1 MSASVKRLRSGPIL
15 RRARWAPAIFAA
27 LATVVSVAATTLA
40 GAAPAAP
47 APGGWKTIPG
57 VRADFGQGIAAL
69 GWASGRVWMALTGA
83 GVDKM
88 SVTSARVAGRGL
100 RGFET
105 TRLDATG
112 YVRLFAGSE
121 LVYSVSRTNADSL
134 VAKQLLPNGRLGPP
148 TVPLDPKPIAPN
160 QDLSAAAALGV
171 GGRTVWALPGGSR
184 TGSVL
189 WVCCAADGSGQ
200 NLTRFVDRQSSPARP
215 VHLGLDGRGRLW
227 LAWHDASGVKI
238 VELDP
243 ASLVPRT
250 TTPIRAPGRG
260 VERFHMACAAT
271 CRLVI
276 ESLGGVVG
284 ILSWAPGERSP
295 TMIARG
301 RTVFGET
308 RAPRL
313 LAAAYRSGKLAV
325 AYIPENAPY
334 GVRVVRGDA
343 RGARSRRVGRLRKSL
358 EGVMT
363 HAAFGPAGL
372 VAVTPVYAGDLSAV
386 RIGLIRLP

>member
-1 MSASVKRLRSGPIL
+1 VSVRVKRLRSRPIL
-15 RRARWAPAIFAA
+15 RRPRWARTTVAA
-27 LATVVSVAATTLA
+27 LVTVAVSVSATTLA

-47 APGGWKTIPG
+47 APGGWQTIPG
-57 VRADFGQGIAAL
+57 VRADFGQGIAAV
-69 GWASGRVWMALTGA
+69 GWASGRAWVALTGA
-83 GVDKM
+83 GGNTM
-88 SVTSARVAGRGL
+88 SVTSATVAGRRL

-105 TRLDATG
+105 TRLNASL
-112 YVRLFAGSE
+112 YVRIIAGSE
-121 LVYSVSRTNADSL
+121 LVYSVSQTNSDSL
-134 VAKQLLPNGRLGPP
+134 AARQLLPTGRLGPP

-160 QDLSAAAALGV
+160 QDLSAQAVLRV
-171 GGRTVWALPGGSR
+171 GGRTVWALPGDSR

-200 NLTRFVDRQSSPARP
+200 NLTRFISRSSPPRP

-227 LAWHDASGVKI
+227 LSWHDASGVKI

-243 ASLVPRT
+243 ATLVPRT
-250 TTPIRAPGRG
+250 ATPIRAPGRV

-276 ESLGGVVG
+276 EAFRVG

-295 TMIARG
+295 TTIARA
-301 RTVFGET
+301 VNVGEK
-308 RAPRL
+308 RAPWL
-313 LAAAYRSGKLAV
+313 LAAAYRSGKLAA
-325 AYIPENAPY
+325 AYIPYDAPF

-343 RGARSRRVGRLRKSL
+343 RGARPRLVGRLRKSL
-358 EGVMT
+358 EGVST
-363 HAAFGPAGL
+363 HAAFGPVGL
-372 VAVTPVYAGDLSAV
+372 VAVTPVNAYDLSAV

>member
-1 MSASVKRLRSGPIL
+1 MMVTKDMAL
-15 RRARWAPAIFAA
+15 RRPRWAARATFAA
-27 LATVVSVAATTLA
+27 LVTVVVSVSATTLA

-47 APGGWKTIPG
+47 APGAWKTIPG
-57 VRADFGQGIAAL
+57 VRADFGQGIAAV
-69 GWASGRVWMALTGA
+69 GWASGRAWVALTGA
-83 GVDKM
+83 GGNTM
-88 SVTSARVAGRGL
+88 SVTSARVAGRSL
-100 RGFET
+100 SGFET
-105 TRLDATG
+105 TRLNASM
-112 YVRLFAGSE
+112 YVRMIAGSE
-121 LVYSVSRTNADSL
+121 LVYSVSQTNSDSL
-134 VAKQLLPNGRLGPP
+134 VARQLLPNGRLGPP

-160 QDLSAAAALGV
+160 QAISAQAALRV
-171 GGRTVWALPGGSR
+171 GGRTVWGLPGDSR

-200 NLTRFVDRQSSPARP
+200 NLTRFISRSSPPRP
-215 VHLGLDGRGRLW
+215 VYLGLDGRGRLW
-227 LAWHDASGVKI
+227 LAWHDASGVKM

-250 TTPIRAPGRG
+250 ATPIRAPGRV
-260 VERFHMACAAT
+260 VERFHMVCAAT

-276 ESLGGVVG
+276 EAYRVG

-295 TMIARG
+295 TTIAKA
-301 RTVFGET
+301 VNLFGER

-325 AYIPENAPY
+325 AYIPNDAPL
-334 GVRVVRGDA
+334 GVRVVRGDG

-358 EGVMT
+358 EGVTT

-372 VAVTPVYAGDLSAV
+372 VAVTPVNAFDLSAV

>member
-1 MSASVKRLRSGPIL
+1 MALRPP
-15 RRARWAPAIFAA
+15 RWAARATFAA
-27 LATVVSVAATTLA
+27 LVTVVVSASATTLA

-47 APGGWKTIPG
+47 APGAWKTIPG

-88 SVTSARVAGRGL
+88 SVTSARVVGRGL
-100 RGFET
+100 SGFET
-105 TRLDATG
+105 TRMNASG
-112 YVRLFAGSE
+112 YVRMFAGSE
-121 LVYSVSRTNADSL
+121 LVYSVSKSNADSL
-134 VAKQLLPNGRLGPP
+134 VARQLLPNGRLGPP
-148 TVPLDPKPIAPN
+148 TVPLNPKSIAPN
-160 QDLSAAAALGV
+160 QNLSAAAALSV
-171 GGRTVWALPGGSR
+171 GGRAVWALPGGSR

-200 NLTRFVDRQSSPARP
+200 NLTRFVNRQSTPARP
-215 VHLGLDGRGRLW
+215 VYLGLDGRGRLW

-250 TTPIRAPGRG
+250 ATPIRAPGRG
-260 VERFHMACAAT
+260 VERFYMTCAAT

-276 ESLGGVVG
+276 EAPMVG
-284 ILSWAPGERSP
+284 IHSWAPGERSP
-295 TMIARG
+295 TMIARAVN
-301 RTVFGET
+301 VFGET
-308 RAPRL
+308 RAPWL

-325 AYIPENAPY
+325 AYIPYDAPL

-358 EGVMT
+358 EGVTT
-363 HAAFGPAGL
+363 HAVFVPAGL
-372 VAVTPVYAGDLSAV
+372 VAVTPVNAVELSAV
-386 RIGLIRLP
+386 RIGLIPLP

>member
-1 MSASVKRLRSGPIL
+1 MSAHAKRLSSRPIL
-15 RRARWAPAIFAA
+15 RRSWWVRAAFAA
-27 LATVVSVAATTLA
+27 LVIVVLSVSATTLA
-40 GAAPAAP
+40 GAAPSAP
-47 APGGWKTIPG
+47 APGAWKTIPG
-57 VRADFGQGIAAL
+57 VRADFGQGIPAV
-69 GWASGRVWMALTGA
+69 GWASGRAWLALTGA
-83 GVDKM
+83 GGTKT

-100 RGFET
+100 REFET
-105 TRLDATG
+105 TRLDTSLF
-112 YVRLFAGSE
+112 VRLIAGSE
-121 LVYSVSRTNADSL
+121 LVYSVSQSNADSL
-134 VAKQLLPNGRLGPP
+134 VARQLLPNGRLGPP
-148 TVPLDPKPIAPN
+148 TVPLDPKRIAPN
-160 QDLSAAAALGV
+160 QDLAAQGALRV

-238 VELDP
+238 VELDTV
-243 ASLVPRT
+243 SLVPRT
-250 TTPIRAPGRG
+250 ATPIRAPGRG
-260 VERFHMACAAT
+260 VERFHMVCAAT

-276 ESLGGVVG
+276 EAYRVG
-284 ILSWAPGERSP
+284 ILSWAPGERAP
-295 TMIARG
+295 TTIARG
-301 RTVFGET
+301 RNVFGET

-325 AYIPENAPY
+325 AYIPEDAPY

-343 RGARSRRVGRLRKSL
+343 RGARARRVGRLRKSL
-358 EGVMT
+358 EGVST

-372 VAVTPVYAGDLSAV
+372 VVVTPVNAFELSAV
-386 RIGLIRLP
+386 RIGLIRVP

>member
-1 MSASVKRLRSGPIL
+1 MMVTKDMAL
-15 RRARWAPAIFAA
+15 RRPRWAARATFAA
-27 LATVVSVAATTLA
+27 LVIVVVSVSATTLA

-47 APGGWKTIPG
+47 APGAWKTIPG
-57 VRADFGQGIAAL
+57 VRADFGQGIAAV
-69 GWASGRVWMALTGA
+69 GWASGRAWVALTGA
-83 GVDKM
+83 GGNTM
-88 SVTSARVAGRGL
+88 SVTSARVAGRSL
-100 RGFET
+100 SGFET
-105 TRLDATG
+105 TRLNASM
-112 YVRLFAGSE
+112 YVRMIAGSE
-121 LVYSVSRTNADSL
+121 LVYSVSQTNSDSL
-134 VAKQLLPNGRLGPP
+134 VARQLLPNGRLGPP

-160 QDLSAAAALGV
+160 QAISAQAALRV

-189 WVCCAADGSGQ
+189 WVCCTADGSGQ

-215 VHLGLDGRGRLW
+215 VHLGLDARGRLW
-227 LAWHDASGVKI
+227 LAWHDATGVKI

-250 TTPIRAPGRG
+250 ATPIRAPGRG
-260 VERFHMACAAT
+260 VERFHMVCAAT

-276 ESLGGVVG
+276 EAYRVG

-295 TMIARG
+295 TTIARG
-301 RTVFGET
+301 RNVFGET

-325 AYIPENAPY
+325 AYIPEDAPY

-343 RGARSRRVGRLRKSL
+343 RGARARRVGRLRKSL
-358 EGVMT
+358 EGVTT

-372 VAVTPVYAGDLSAV
+372 VAVTPVNAFELSAV

>member
-1 MSASVKRLRSGPIL
+1 MAL
-15 RRARWAPAIFAA
+15 RRPRWAARATFAT
-27 LATVVSVAATTLA
+27 LVTVAVSVSATTLA
-40 GAAPAAP
+40 AAPSAP
-47 APGGWKTIPG
+47 APGAWKTIPG

-88 SVTSARVAGRGL
+88 SVTSTRVAGRGL

-105 TRLDATG
+105 TRLNATS
-112 YVRLFAGSE
+112 YVRLIAGSE
-121 LVYSVSRTNADSL
+121 LVYSVSQTNADSL
-134 VAKQLLPNGRLGPP
+134 VAKQLLPSGRLGPP
-148 TVPLDPKPIAPN
+148 TVPLDPKQIAPN
-160 QDLSAAAALGV
+160 QDLSAAAALSV

-250 TTPIRAPGRG
+250 ATPIRAPGRG
-260 VERFHMACAAT
+260 VERFHMVCAAT

-276 ESLGGVVG
+276 EAYRVG
-284 ILSWAPGERSP
+284 ILSWTPGERSP
-295 TMIARG
+295 TTIARG

-308 RAPRL
+308 RSPRL

-325 AYIPENAPY
+325 AYIPEDAPY

-343 RGARSRRVGRLRKSL
+343 RGARALRVGRLTKSL
-358 EGVMT
+358 EGVTT

-372 VAVTPVYAGDLSAV
+372 VAVTPVNAFELSAV

>member
-1 MSASVKRLRSGPIL
+1 M
-15 RRARWAPAIFAA
+15 
-27 LATVVSVAATTLA
+27 
-40 GAAPAAP
+40 
-47 APGGWKTIPG
+47 
-57 VRADFGQGIAAL
+57 
-69 GWASGRVWMALTGA
+69 
-83 GVDKM
+83 
-88 SVTSARVAGRGL
+88 
-100 RGFET
+100 
-105 TRLDATG
+105 
-112 YVRLFAGSE
+112 YVRMIAGSE
-121 LVYSVSRTNADSL
+121 LVYSVSQTNRTRSWRGSCFRTADSARRPFL
-134 VAKQLLPNGRLGPP
+134 WI
-148 TVPLDPKPIAPN
+148 PKTIAPN
-160 QDLSAAAALGV
+160 QDLSAQAALRV

-215 VHLGLDGRGRLW
+215 VHLGLDARGRLW
-227 LAWHDASGVKI
+227 LAWHDATGVKI

-250 TTPIRAPGRG
+250 ATPIRAPGRG
-260 VERFHMACAAT
+260 VERFHMVCAAT

-276 ESLGGVVG
+276 EAYRVG

-295 TMIARG
+295 TTIARG
-301 RTVFGET
+301 RNVFGET

-325 AYIPENAPY
+325 AYIPEDAPY

-343 RGARSRRVGRLRKSL
+343 RGARARRVGRLRKSL
-358 EGVMT
+358 EGVTT

-372 VAVTPVYAGDLSAV
+372 VAVTPVNAFELSAV

>member
-1 MSASVKRLRSGPIL
+1 V
-15 RRARWAPAIFAA
+15 
-27 LATVVSVAATTLA
+27 
-40 GAAPAAP
+40 
-47 APGGWKTIPG
+47 
-57 VRADFGQGIAAL
+57 
-69 GWASGRVWMALTGA
+69 ALTGA
-83 GVDKM
+83 GGNTM
-88 SVTSARVAGRGL
+88 SVTSARVAGQGL

-105 TRLDATG
+105 TRLNASL
-112 YVRLFAGSE
+112 YVRLIAGSE
-121 LVYSVSRTNADSL
+121 LVYSVSNTNADSL
-134 VAKQLLPNGRLGPP
+134 VARQLLPTGRLGPP

-160 QDLSAAAALGV
+160 QDLAAQAALRV

-215 VHLGLDGRGRLW
+215 VYLGLDGRGRLW

-250 TTPIRAPGRG
+250 ATPIRAPGRS

-276 ESLGGVVG
+276 EAYRVG

-295 TMIARG
+295 TMVARG

-325 AYIPENAPY
+325 AYIPEDAPS

-358 EGVMT
+358 EGVST

-372 VAVTPVYAGDLSAV
+372 VAVTPVNAFDLSAV

>member
-1 MSASVKRLRSGPIL
+1 MSAHVERVRSRPIL
-15 RRARWAPAIFAA
+15 RRPRCARATFAA
-27 LATVVSVAATTLA
+27 FVTVIVFVSATTLA

-47 APGGWKTIPG
+47 APGAWKTIPG
-57 VRADFGQGIAAL
+57 VRADFGQGTPAV
-69 GWASGRVWMALTGA
+69 GWASGRAWMALTGA
-83 GVDKM
+83 GGNGM

-100 RGFET
+100 RDFET
-105 TRLDATG
+105 TRLNG
-112 YVRLFAGSE
+112 GLSVRLLAGSE
-121 LVYSVSRTNADSL
+121 LVYSISETNADSL
-134 VAKQLLPNGRLGPP
+134 VARQLLPTGRLGPP
-148 TVPLDPKPIAPN
+148 SVPLDPKAIAPN
-160 QDLSAAAALGV
+160 QDLFAQAALRV
-171 GGRTVWALPGGSR
+171 GGRTIWALPGGSR

-200 NLTRFVDRQSSPARP
+200 NLTRFVNRQSSAARP

-250 TTPIRAPGRG
+250 ATAIRAPGRV
-260 VERFHMACAAT
+260 VERFHMVCAAT

-276 ESLGGVVG
+276 ESFRVG
-284 ILSWAPGERSP
+284 ILSWAPGESST
-295 TMIARG
+295 TMIAKARN
-301 RTVFGET
+301 VFGDS

-325 AYIPENAPY
+325 AYIPEDAPY

-343 RGARSRRVGRLRKSL
+343 RGAQARRVGRLRKSL
-358 EGVMT
+358 EGVST
-363 HAAFGPAGL
+363 QAAFGPAGL
-372 VAVTPVYAGDLSAV
+372 VAVTPVNAFALSAV
-386 RIGLIRLP
+386 RIGLIRIP